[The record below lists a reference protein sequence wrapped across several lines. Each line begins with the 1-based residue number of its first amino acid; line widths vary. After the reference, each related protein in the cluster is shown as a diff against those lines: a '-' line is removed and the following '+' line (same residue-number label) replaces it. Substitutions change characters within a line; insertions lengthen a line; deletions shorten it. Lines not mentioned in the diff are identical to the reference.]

1 MFPVLNDLPINQR
14 CLNRDNRAFVFT
26 RSDRR
31 VVLWAMPARA
41 AGLQLINVPPDSA
54 GPTLTGA
61 VWSPCAEAPAQHVN
75 LYELAVQGVR
85 DCPVAGSKLPLIV
98 ISHGRAAWFGV
109 HHDTAASSLMPASW

>member
-1 MFPVLNDLPINQR
+1 MICPSISGASTETTVRLSSLVLIGAL
-14 CLNRDNRAFVFT
+14 CCA
-26 RSDRR
+26 
-31 VVLWAMPARA
+31 AMPARA